1 MFRSLEVGECCQF
14 PVFPVPIPNWQ
25 HWHLVIGNTFTLA
38 TLFPPFRFYTANKG
52 NYSIKKTTFH
62 VSGLYLDFVLLVA
75 SRPTIV
81 DDFTTRARSGRKKQG
96 LAPSGRQRRS
106 GPLGEARFRPL
117 RAKIAPHRRLC
128 SKQNFFHWLF
138 FTHII
143 VRRTPKSGGVRRCR
157 ALEGQGSLALS
168 RLGGLEARLI
178 EEAEEPKRNLS
189 AKSELNV
196 IRHDI

>member
-1 MFRSLEVGECCQF
+1 MESVASFR
-14 PVFPVPIPNWQ
+14 
-25 HWHLVIGNTFTLA
+25 LA
-38 TLFPPFRFYTANKG
+38 TLFPPFRFYPANKG

-81 DDFTTRARSGRKKQG
+81 DDFLRGDAGASVISPAGLPLSSFVLRTLEDKARRRQNARTQLPRAAALFRHSHSTARARSGRKKQG

-128 SKQNFFHWLF
+128 SKQNYF
-138 FTHII
+138 
-143 VRRTPKSGGVRRCR
+143 
-157 ALEGQGSLALS
+157 SLANF
-168 RLGGLEARLI
+168 
-178 EEAEEPKRNLS
+178 PPT
-189 AKSELNV
+189 
-196 IRHDI
+196 